1 LTALYFPLFTK
12 LDLYKLVFLI
22 TIAVVST
29 IPWDSYLIRTGVW
42 TYPSHVIIG
51 PTLYDIPYEEV
62 FFFVIQTFNTTLLYL
77 ILSKPVLKEIYLV
90 REAKSAGLAQA
101 WKLVRIGGQIAL
113 GLGIRQG
120 ILFIQANG
128 KYTYLGLI
136 LVWALPFLLLLWSL
150 AYQFIIGLPLATTLL
165 PIALPTLYLW
175 IVDTLALQ
183 RGTWVI
189 STGTKTGFNLWPH
202 LEIEEAIFFLL
213 TNCLIV
219 FGLLAFDNALAVLN
233 AFPAHFRRV
242 PSLPS
247 PALLVQALLLP
258 SSAYDEERLQGLN
271 QAVNRLAKK
280 SRSFYLASSTFS
292 GRLRI
297 DLILLYSFCRVADDL
312 IDAAESPDAARL
324 WLAKLREFLRLRYAG
339 DMVDAKGNVVT
350 AHDPNNSPA
359 ARFVS
364 QNFPPQVELA
374 LLLLPTQKLD
384 QEPLAELL
392 EGFDMDLV
400 FTEDATTSTKSS
412 KGGKANGKTKS
423 SAPASATT
431 KYRTPISSVKSLD
444 LYASRVAG
452 TVAILV
458 IQLVLHHHASNP
470 ELPKEKVKA
479 LLSAGHDMGLALQY
493 TNIARDIRVDAQNGR
508 CYVPPEW
515 LAEVNLKDGG
525 DVVKGFAESGT
536 ESDSSPASMMATLAP
551 LQSYLLTRAFAFY
564 NRSVP
569 AIEQLPRPA
578 RAPMR
583 VAVESYMQIGRELRA
598 KEKARGAKAV
608 TLVDASRATVPLG
621 RRVLVAWWAMMGP
634 RRRGGL
640 GSGEI

>member
-42 TYPSHVIIG
+42 TYPPQVIIG

-90 REAKSAGLAQA
+90 REARSAGLRQA
-101 WKLVRIGGQIAL
+101 WGIVQVGGQMLL

-120 ILFIQANG
+120 IVFIQEAG
-128 KYTYLGLI
+128 TRTYLGLI

-150 AYQFIIGLPLATTLL
+150 AYQFIVGLPLTTTLL

-175 IVDTLALQ
+175 IVDTLALK

-189 STGTKTGFNLWPH
+189 SEGTKTGISLWPH

-219 FGLLAFDNALAVLN
+219 FGLVAFDNAIAVLN
-233 AFPAHFRRV
+233 AFPAHFPQV

-247 PALLVQALLLP
+247 PALLVRALLLP
-258 SSAYDEERLQGLN
+258 TSAYDEERLQGIN

-280 SRSFYLASSTFS
+280 SRSFYMASSTFS

-312 IDAAESPDAARL
+312 IDTAESSADARE
-324 WLAKLREFLRLRYAG
+324 WLAKLYEFLRLRYAG
-339 DMVDAKGNVVT
+339 NLVDAKGNVIT
-350 AHDPNNSPA
+350 ADDPNNSPA

-364 QNFPPQVELA
+364 QNFPSQVELA
-374 LLLLPTQKLD
+374 LLLLPTSKLD
-384 QEPLAELL
+384 REPLKELL

-400 FTEDATTSTKSS
+400 FTEDVPPVTKSTKSTKS
-412 KGGKANGKTKS
+412 NGKTKQT
-423 SAPASATT
+423 APATDAT
-431 KYRTPISSVKSLD
+431 KYRTPITSVKSLD

-458 IQLVLHHHASNP
+458 IQLVLYHHARHP
-470 ELPKEKVKA
+470 ELPKEKVRA

-493 TNIARDIRVDAQNGR
+493 TNIARDIRVDALNGR
-508 CYVPPEW
+508 CYIPPEW
-515 LAEVNLKDGG
+515 LAEVGLKDGG
-525 DVVKGFAESGT
+525 AVVKAFSKFEDDESSAEK
-536 ESDSSPASMMATLAP
+536 MMATLAP

-569 AIEQLPRPA
+569 AVEQLPRAA

-583 VAVESYMQIGRELRA
+583 VAVESYMQIARELRA
-598 KEKARGAKAV
+598 REKARSGSGKV
-608 TLVDASRATVPLG
+608 KTVDASRATVPLG